1 MKRRKSPRW
10 WGLYIVAPVALGL
23 LLVADGATGHGET
36 WHTLV
41 SIGIAVLACGLAWLW
56 SERNADLV
64 GAQGVDA
71 QAEGKSLS
79 ERGIRP
85 GSLAPSLTA
94 RQAHYRQVM
103 PVSTY
108 YASDEDQRET
118 RSR

>member
-1 MKRRKSPRW
+1 MKRRKSSGW
-10 WGLYIVAPVALGL
+10 WGLYILVPVTLGL
-23 LLVADGATGHGET
+23 LLLADRAPGHGDT

-41 SIGIAVLACGLAWLW
+41 TIGIVLLACGLAWLW

-103 PVSTY
+103 PVSRY